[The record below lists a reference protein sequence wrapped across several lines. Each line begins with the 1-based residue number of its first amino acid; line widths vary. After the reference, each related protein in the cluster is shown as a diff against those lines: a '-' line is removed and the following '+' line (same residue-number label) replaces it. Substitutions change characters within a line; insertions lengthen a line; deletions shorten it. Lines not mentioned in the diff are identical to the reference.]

1 MDTKFYTDQLV
12 FGIEYINSKP
22 FEPHLIDGYFFKE
35 IFQNGERII
44 VLKKEK
50 NTKVYSKL
58 QNKRI
63 LNTPSN
69 YDLILTTCE
78 LSNKYNKKKY
88 KDLKKLINYSISSK
102 TSLPYTA
109 YKSFFEGNDILSKIK
124 PNKQTKIYYFSR
136 RVINRIKFLFS
147 ILFCDLIT
155 AHDYQRRISKLETEL
170 ESIDYRLFLADFEF
184 STNKKDIELE
194 RKQKQEEIDKL
205 IQEKNISFRSIS
217 TVMLTILSLVILYK
231 QVTISKNQT
240 LIQTK
245 QFQMEDALNQPKFNI
260 FLDTNSSLINESLHI
275 KKINDAYISNVN
287 YEIEVL
293 CFVNTQ
299 SGIDIFK
306 VNDFYNNVVYSPINV
321 TEEFIF
327 EGKDNLLSFQ
337 ELQAFMNETQK
348 QCDLRRYIKI
358 SYNDYLDTSH
368 EKYFWIVPLY
378 GLRTGDYT
386 NYFKSEYK
394 ELSLQ
399 EIIDYYTPRI
409 LNADKSIH

>member
-69 YDLILTTCE
+69 YDLILTTRE

-88 KDLKKLINYSISSK
+88 KELKKLINYSISSK
-102 TSLPYTA
+102 TSLPHTA

-155 AHDYQRRISKLETEL
+155 AHDYQRRISKLETEQ
-170 ESIDYRLFLADFEF
+170 Y
-184 STNKKDIELE
+184 
-194 RKQKQEEIDKL
+194 
-205 IQEKNISFRSIS
+205 
-217 TVMLTILSLVILYK
+217 
-231 QVTISKNQT
+231 
-240 LIQTK
+240 
-245 QFQMEDALNQPKFNI
+245 
-260 FLDTNSSLINESLHI
+260 
-275 KKINDAYISNVN
+275 
-287 YEIEVL
+287 
-293 CFVNTQ
+293 
-299 SGIDIFK
+299 
-306 VNDFYNNVVYSPINV
+306 
-321 TEEFIF
+321 TE
-327 EGKDNLLSFQ
+327 
-337 ELQAFMNETQK
+337 
-348 QCDLRRYIKI
+348 
-358 SYNDYLDTSH
+358 
-368 EKYFWIVPLY
+368 
-378 GLRTGDYT
+378 
-386 NYFKSEYK
+386 
-394 ELSLQ
+394 
-399 EIIDYYTPRI
+399 
-409 LNADKSIH
+409 